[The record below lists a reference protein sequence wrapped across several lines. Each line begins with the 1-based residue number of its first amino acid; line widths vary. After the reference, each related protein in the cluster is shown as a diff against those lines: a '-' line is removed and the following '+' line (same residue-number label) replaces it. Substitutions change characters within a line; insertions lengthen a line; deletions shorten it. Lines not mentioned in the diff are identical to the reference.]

1 MPASQR
7 LFRGFLAS
15 IFGRAGDRKSLPV
28 RRAVRVF
35 ATDWT
40 LIQESL
46 HASGI
51 CFPGNVLRLDLVR
64 QDLTGLTLNGHP
76 VSGRESAAIV
86 NGFLAFKEVEP
97 GRFYICG
104 SLPALE
110 SELSE
115 LQSALRKTR
124 AIQITAISGKLA
136 GESPRLIW
144 VDVEVVGDGLA
155 IATALDTVLQTIQS
169 PQLQVHASLDTH
181 FTVDAAKLLPP
192 QFIRLF
198 RQGTTVQ
205 LAEILVFYLPRP
217 DERRI
222 LLRDSIPAST
232 GLGVGQSFYIQPPSY
247 EHGDSTAFHVDF
259 TLREHEVQP
268 VEDVLRAGGFA
279 ITSQSVRYL
288 GDHLHLVYVH
298 TAADGD
304 GFALGSTLHQALHLI
319 QGESSSR
326 EHGRKSNENLVN
338 LAR

>member
-1 MPASQR
+1 MPASQHSSR
-7 LFRGFLAS
+7 SFWAR
-15 IFGRAGDRKSLPV
+15 IFGRASTDKSPP
-28 RRAVRVF
+28 AQAPVRVF

-40 LIQESL
+40 LIQEAL

-51 CFPGNVLRLDLVR
+51 CFPGNVLRVDLIR
-64 QDLTGLTLNGHP
+64 QDLSGLTINGRP
-76 VSGRESAAIV
+76 VPSGEVAAIV

-124 AIQITAISGKLA
+124 AIQITSVAGKLS
-136 GESPRLIW
+136 GESPHLKW
-144 VDVEVVGDGLA
+144 VDIEVIGDGLA
-155 IATALDTVLQTIQS
+155 IATALDMALQTIQS
-169 PQLQVHASLDTH
+169 PQLHVHASLDTH

-198 RQGTTVQ
+198 QQGMTVQ
-205 LAEILVFYLPRP
+205 LADILAFYLPRP
-217 DERRI
+217 DERGI

-232 GLGVGQSFYIQPPSY
+232 GLGIGQSFYIQPPSY

-279 ITSQSVRYL
+279 ITSQSERYF
-288 GDHLHLVYVH
+288 GEHLHLVYVH
-298 TAADGD
+298 ATADGD
-304 GFALGSTLHQALHLI
+304 GFALGATLHQALHLTS
-319 QGESSSR
+319 GESSNR
-326 EHGRKSNENLVN
+326 EHGRIQNENLVK